1 MCSDALGFCVCVN
14 ILVRMN
20 WKNNVTAGGDR
31 MDPMKDEEM
40 AVMVI
45 AIEARL
51 LKNLVTEVMVE
62 DIRMK
67 TGTETGAAVEVAV
80 GVNTRTVPTVT
91 VVAEEDIVDT
101 VALAGVNGTD
111 EVMRD
116 VGIGKVVGPV
126 LNVGHRCCSFWV
138 GER

>member
-1 MCSDALGFCVCVN
+1 
-14 ILVRMN
+14 MN
-20 WKNNVTAGGDR
+20 WRNNVTVGGDR

-40 AVMVI
+40 VVMVI
-45 AIEARL
+45 AIEVRL
-51 LKNLVTEVMVE
+51 LQNLVTEVMVE

-67 TGTETGAAVEVAV
+67 TGTETGAEVEVAV
-80 GVNTRTVPTVT
+80 GVNTRTVPIVT

-101 VALAGVNGTD
+101 TALAGGNGTD

-116 VGIGKVVGPV
+116 VGIGKVVI
-126 LNVGHRCCSFWV
+126 LLLYVGHWCCFFLG